1 MAGKHSKDNKKRT
14 KNIYY
19 EEDELPR
26 AFRNENEDEEELP
39 KAFRKDV
46 EENEIPKALRKDQ
59 NVAELGMDKTKMG
72 KKKTK
77 YKKLKIF
84 GKIVLVLFIIL
95 AILFGIAYWYVNNKM
110 GKMQKVEIDYDDLGI
125 SKETNSNLSGYRNIA
140 IFGVDSRS
148 DDYGVGNRSDCIIIA
163 SINNSTGEIRLIS
176 VYRDTYVNIK
186 GHGLDKITHAYSYG
200 EAPLAINTLNK
211 NLDLNIKEFITV
223 NFDSVS
229 EAVDQLGGVKISV
242 DSEEVKYIN
251 PYIDETSRVT
261 GKTANHITQAGTYN
275 LDGVQAV
282 AYSRIRYTAGGDYKR
297 TERMRTVIEAM
308 FAKLK
313 TKNIGQINA
322 FADKILPCVYTNLS
336 TGDLLSLVPNMAKY
350 KISES
355 IGWPYD
361 TKGKTMDRWYGIPV
375 TLESNVIQL
384 HKEAFGESDYIP
396 SEDVKSISDSII
408 KKTGYTK

>member
-1 MAGKHSKDNKKRT
+1 MS
-14 KNIYY
+14 
-19 EEDELPR
+19 
-26 AFRNENEDEEELP
+26 
-39 KAFRKDV
+39 
-46 EENEIPKALRKDQ
+46 
-59 NVAELGMDKTKMG
+59 
-72 KKKTK
+72 
-77 YKKLKIF
+77 
-84 GKIVLVLFIIL
+84 
-95 AILFGIAYWYVNNKM
+95 W
-110 GKMQKVEIDYDDLGI
+110 
-125 SKETNSNLSGYRNIA
+125 YRNIA

-163 SINNSTGEIRLIS
+163 SINNSTCEIKLIS
-176 VYRDTYVNIK
+176 IYRDTYVNIK

-211 NLDLNIKEFITV
+211 NLDLNIKEFVTV

-229 EAVDQLGGVKISV
+229 EAVDQLGGVKILI

-251 PYIDETSRVT
+251 GYIDETSRVT
-261 GKTANHITQAGTYN
+261 GKKSSHITQAGTYN

-308 FAKLK
+308 FTKLK

-336 TGDLLSLVPNMAKY
+336 TGDLISLVPNIAKY

-361 TKGKTMDRWYGIPV
+361 TKGITLDRWYGVPV

-384 HKEAFGESDYIP
+384 HKEAFGESEYTP
-396 SEDVKSISDSII
+396 SEDVKNISNSII
-408 KKTGYTK
+408 NKTGYRK